1 MTSQRREVKFGW
13 LFVASLLNNTGASF
27 LWPLTTI
34 YMHNYLHESL
44 TLAGW
49 VLLGMSVMM
58 IIGDSVGGYLFDHW
72 KPYETGIISAAIAT
86 AAVFALI
93 FWHGW
98 PVYAFFLLLVGF
110 GDGVNM
116 TILNSLATWLPGSST
131 RHVFNM
137 LYVAMNIGVVIGT
150 LIVGY
155 AINFGI
161 TTVFIIATVCYAAL
175 TLVVA
180 LHFNVTAPKA
190 QHEAARRDGKRTK
203 IPVLISLILVLLLAI
218 NVAYSQWE
226 SVISVHMTSLGI
238 PVLKY
243 SLLWTLNG
251 LIIVICQPFI
261 TRWSERYRIENVIL
275 VGITLF
281 AASFFMLIFARTYA
295 MFIAT
300 MIVLTFGE
308 MIGHPALPAWIAVK
322 APSMQ
327 AGRYQGFANMAIAF
341 GRAIGPLFG
350 GLMLDYATFTML
362 FMVVGVVQLLPLAA
376 VYWRAHDERMAQKKR
391 RE

>member
-1 MTSQRREVKFGW
+1 MKFSW
-13 LFVASLLNNTGASF
+13 LFVASLLNNAGASF

-34 YMHNYLHESL
+34 YLHNYLHESL

-49 VLLGMSVMM
+49 VLLGMSLMM
-58 IIGDSVGGYLFDHW
+58 IVGDSVGGYLFDHW
-72 KPYETGIISAAIAT
+72 KPWQTGIMSAALAT
-86 AAVFALI
+86 LGVVALI

-98 PVYAFFLLLVGF
+98 PVYGLLLLVIGF

-116 TILNSLATWLPGSST
+116 TILNSLATWVTTTST

-155 AINFGI
+155 AIKFGI
-161 TTVFIIATVCYAAL
+161 TTVFIIAAVCYAAL
-175 TLVVA
+175 TLVVT
-180 LHFNVTAPKA
+180 LHFNVAPKTHRA
-190 QHEAARRDGKRTK
+190 KSQVASQRRTQMPLLVG
-203 IPVLISLILVLLLAI
+203 LILLLLLAI
-218 NVAYSQWE
+218 NLAYSQWE
-226 SVISVHMTSLGI
+226 SVISVHMTNLGI
-238 PVLKY
+238 PVLNY

-261 TRWSERYRIENVIL
+261 TRFSERFRIENVIL

-281 AASFFMLIFARTYA
+281 AASFFMLIFARSYVA
-295 MFIAT
+295 FIVT

-322 APSMQ
+322 APATE
-327 AGRYQGFANMAIAF
+327 AGRYQGFSNIAIAF

-350 GLMLDYATFTML
+350 GLMLDYATFSKL
-362 FMVVGVVQLLPLAA
+362 FLAVGIVQMIALFA
-376 VYWRAHDERMAQKKR
+376 VYGRAHFERQRKTDVAKNAR
-391 RE
+391 D